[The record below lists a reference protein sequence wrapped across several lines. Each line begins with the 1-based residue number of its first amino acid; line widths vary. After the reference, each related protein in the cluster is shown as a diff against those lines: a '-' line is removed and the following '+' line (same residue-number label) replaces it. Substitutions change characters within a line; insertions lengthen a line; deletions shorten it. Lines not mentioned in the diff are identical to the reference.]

1 MNAHHPAQQ
10 GPEDPHHSRGAD
22 ALENWHEECQSA
34 WLYRIIAEGETNPAI
49 AGMFRALAEAAQT
62 QAALWARAHRG
73 ALPIFRP
80 SLRARIVARLLRLTG
95 PRAIK
100 PVLATLKVRGLSALG
115 APAGLTHAMPTQ
127 LSEVGA
133 RHRGI
138 GRSGNLRA
146 AVFGVNDGLVSNAC
160 LLMGV
165 AGAGMDNSA
174 LLGTGFAGL
183 MAGALS
189 MAAGEYLS
197 MRSQREVFESQIAL
211 ERAELATYPDEEVE
225 ELALIY
231 QARGF
236 ELDAAR
242 QFARALVKNP
252 VHALDTL
259 AREELGLN
267 PDDLGSPW
275 GAAIAS
281 FAAFAVGALLP
292 LLPWLLA
299 PVAQPVLWSGGIAL
313 ASLFLIGA
321 MLSLFTGRNALWSG
335 LRMVLIGTGAGFA
348 TWAIGHL
355 FGTGAMA

>member
-1 MNAHHPAQQ
+1 MTISN
-10 GPEDPHHSRGAD
+10 DPDKHQEGLHRTTD

-34 WLYRIIAEGETNPAI
+34 WLYRIIAGGEADPAI
-49 AGMFRALAEAAQT
+49 AGMFTALAQAAET
-62 QAALWARAHRG
+62 QAALWAQAHGR
-73 ALPIFRP
+73 ALPVFRP
-80 SLRARIVARLLRLTG
+80 SLRARIVARLIRITG

-100 PVLATLKVRGLSALG
+100 PVLATLKVRGLSALNTRG
-115 APAGLTHAMPTQ
+115 VLTHAMPTQ
-127 LSEVGA
+127 LSDVGA

-138 GRSGNLRA
+138 GRGGNLRA

-165 AGAGMDNSA
+165 AGAGMDHDA

-236 ELDAAR
+236 ELEAAR
-242 QFARALVKNP
+242 QFARELVKHP

-275 GAAIAS
+275 GAALAS
-281 FAAFAVGALLP
+281 FAAFALGALLP
-292 LLPWLLA
+292 LLPWLLL
-299 PVAQPVLWSGGIAL
+299 PVREPVMWSGGIAL
-313 ASLFLIGA
+313 SSLFLIGA
-321 MLSLFTGRNALWSG
+321 VLSLFTGRNALWSG
-335 LRMVLIGTGAGFA
+335 LRMVLIGAGAGLA

-355 FGTGAMA
+355 FGTSVLA

>member
-1 MNAHHPAQQ
+1 MSARDPSLQ
-10 GPEDPHHSRGAD
+10 GPEDPQQPQGAD
-22 ALENWHEECQSA
+22 TLESWHEECQSA
-34 WLYRIIAEGETNPAI
+34 WLYRIIAEGEANPAI
-49 AGMFRALAEAAQT
+49 AGMFSALAEAAET
-62 QAALWARAHRG
+62 QAALWARAHG
-73 ALPIFRP
+73 NSLPDFRP
-80 SLRARIVARLLRLTG
+80 SLRARVVARLIRLIG

-100 PVLATLKVRGLSALG
+100 PVLATLKVRGLSALD
-115 APAGLTHAMPTQ
+115 AHAGLTHAMPTQ

-138 GRSGNLRA
+138 GRGGNLRA

-165 AGAGMDNSA
+165 AGAGMDHAA

-242 QFARALVKNP
+242 QFARELVKNP
-252 VHALDTL
+252 AHALDTL

-281 FAAFAVGALLP
+281 FVAFAVGALLP

-299 PVAQPVLWSGGIAL
+299 PVAQPVLWSGGL
-313 ASLFLIGA
+313 TLVSLFLIGA
-321 MLSLFTGRNALWSG
+321 VLSLFTGRNALWSG
-335 LRMVLIGTGAGFA
+335 LRMVLIGAGAGFA

-355 FGTGAMA
+355 FGAGMMP

>member
-1 MNAHHPAQQ
+1 MSARDPSLQ
-10 GPEDPHHSRGAD
+10 GPEDPQPQGAD
-22 ALENWHEECQSA
+22 TLESWHEECQSA
-34 WLYRIIAEGETNPAI
+34 WLYRIIAEGEANPAI
-49 AGMFRALAEAAQT
+49 AGMFSALAEAAET
-62 QAALWARAHRG
+62 QAALWARAHG
-73 ALPIFRP
+73 NSLPDFRP
-80 SLRARIVARLLRLTG
+80 SLRARVVARLIRLIG

-100 PVLATLKVRGLSALG
+100 PVLATLKVRGLSALD
-115 APAGLTHAMPTQ
+115 AHAGLTHAMPTQ

-138 GRSGNLRA
+138 GRGGNLRA

-160 LLMGV
+160 LL
-165 AGAGMDNSA
+165 
-174 LLGTGFAGL
+174 
-183 MAGALS
+183 

-242 QFARALVKNP
+242 QFARELVKNP
-252 VHALDTL
+252 AHALDTL

-281 FAAFAVGALLP
+281 FVAFAVGALLP

-299 PVAQPVLWSGGIAL
+299 PVAQPVLWSGGL
-313 ASLFLIGA
+313 TLVSLFLIGA
-321 MLSLFTGRNALWSG
+321 VLSLFTGRNALWSG
-335 LRMVLIGTGAGFA
+335 LRMVLIGAGAGFA

-355 FGTGAMA
+355 FGAGMMP